1 MSTFESLGLSQSITE
16 AVSAIGFESPTA
28 IQEQAIP
35 RLLSGEED
43 FVGLAQ
49 TGTGKTA
56 AFGLPLLHRT
66 DVALPFVQSLVLAP
80 TRELCLQICR
90 ELESFSKNQTKLKI
104 LPVYGGADIRRQIKA
119 LEQGVQVLVA
129 TPGRLRDLMRR
140 GKVDYTHLQQVVLD
154 EADEMLN
161 MGFKEEIDEIL
172 EAVPEQRRTWLFS
185 ATMPPD
191 VRRISQDYMDNPFE
205 LSVGTQNSG
214 NVDISHQYV
223 VLRPAERYE
232 ALRRFLDMEP
242 DLFGLVFCRTRRE
255 TAEVAEQLTRDGY
268 KADAI
273 HGDLNQAQRDRVMQ
287 GFRDRRL
294 RILVATDVA
303 ARGIDVDN
311 ITHVFHFNIP
321 DDLNFYTH
329 RSGRTG
335 RAGTKGISLVLAH
348 PKDRHLL
355 RKLEKVSKITFE
367 AVEIPSGPAIFEQ
380 RLMRFFDKIS
390 EASPN
395 PELMDYLPE
404 IAAKFEGL
412 SREELLL
419 RVASA
424 TMPKKMQAYAK
435 SKPIGQ
441 KPRADKAFL
450 KPNESRRVFVNIG
463 QMDINGKGELL
474 AYLCEKGGING
485 ADVGKID
492 LQKKHAFVQVEVQA
506 AASLINKLDG
516 QTYNGR
522 TLRVNDGGPQPG
534 QSNKKRRS
542 FPKRK
547 KGKKKFAK

>member
-1 MSTFESLGLSQSITE
+1 
-16 AVSAIGFESPTA
+16 
-28 IQEQAIP
+28 
-35 RLLSGEED
+35 
-43 FVGLAQ
+43 
-49 TGTGKTA
+49 
-56 AFGLPLLHRT
+56 
-66 DVALPFVQSLVLAP
+66 
-80 TRELCLQICR
+80 
-90 ELESFSKNQTKLKI
+90 
-104 LPVYGGADIRRQIKA
+104 
-119 LEQGVQVLVA
+119 
-129 TPGRLRDLMRR
+129 
-140 GKVDYTHLQQVVLD
+140 
-154 EADEMLN
+154 
-161 MGFKEEIDEIL
+161 
-172 EAVPEQRRTWLFS
+172 
-185 ATMPPD
+185 
-191 VRRISQDYMDNPFE
+191 
-205 LSVGTQNSG
+205 
-214 NVDISHQYV
+214 
-223 VLRPAERYE
+223 
-232 ALRRFLDMEP
+232 
-242 DLFGLVFCRTRRE
+242 
-255 TAEVAEQLTRDGY
+255 
-268 KADAI
+268 
-273 HGDLNQAQRDRVMQ
+273 MQ

-335 RAGTKGISLVLAH
+335 RAGNKGISLVLAH

-355 RKLEKVSKITFE
+355 RKLEKVSKISFE
-367 AVEIPSGPAIFEQ
+367 AVEIPSGNAIFEQ

-390 EASPN
+390 EATPN
-395 PELMDYLPE
+395 SDLLDYLPG

-424 TMPKKMQAYAK
+424 TMPKKMQDYAK

-516 QTYNGR
+516 QTYDGR

-534 QSNKKRRS
+534 QSNKKRRP

-547 KGKKKFAK
+547 KSKKKFVK